1 MKYIDYERPINLKA
15 ALEILQNNGE
25 TTKIL
30 AGGTDILTKLRIRRE
45 LPDLLLDSKEIPE
58 LNELSY
64 NPNSGLIVGGAV
76 PLYKLYA
83 HADVKKYYQSIVDST
98 KIIGG
103 VPIQG
108 RATLGGN
115 LCNAAPSAD
124 SIPTLI
130 VLDATASIHSLNGS
144 REVSIREFC
153 TGPGST
159 ILKNNEIVVSINIP
173 ASKQNSG
180 AHYMRFI
187 PRNEMDIAV
196 VGVGISV
203 TLENNE
209 FKSIRVALAA
219 VAPTP
224 LFVTEVGDAL
234 SGKAV
239 NDKSIELAGDI
250 ARNAAK
256 PINDMRGTIEYR
268 KHLCSVLTKRALTTA
283 IERANGGTVNGH

>member
-64 NPNSGLIVGGAV
+64 NPNSGLTVGGAV
-76 PLYKLYA
+76 PLYKLYD
-83 HADVKKYYQSIVDST
+83 HADVKEYYQSIVDST

-103 VPIQG
+103 IPIQG

-124 SIPTLI
+124 AIPPLI
-130 VLDATASIHSLNGS
+130 VMGATASIHSLNGS

-173 ASKQNSG
+173 APKQNSG

-196 VGVGISV
+196 VGVGTSV
-203 TLENNE
+203 KLSDDGSKFEDAQV
-209 FKSIRVALAA
+209 SLAS

-224 LFVTEVGDAL
+224 LHVTSITDYL
-234 SGKAV
+234 SGKEI
-239 NDKSIELAGDI
+239 NDENIEKAGELAKD
-250 ARNAAK
+250 ASK
-256 PINDMRGTIEYR
+256 PISDMRGTAEYR
-268 KHLCSVLTKRALTTA
+268 QHLCTVLTKRSLKQS
-283 IERANGGTVNGH
+283 IERAKEN

>member
-1 MKYIDYERPINLKA
+1 MKYVDYERPTNLKA

-45 LPDLLLDSKEIPE
+45 HPDLLLDSKEIPE

-64 NPNSGLIVGGAV
+64 NPDSGLTVGGAV
-76 PLYKLYA
+76 PFYKLYA
-83 HADVKKYYQSIVDST
+83 HADVIKYYQSIVDST

-103 VPIQG
+103 IPIQG

-124 SIPTLI
+124 AIPTLI
-130 VLDATASIHSLNGS
+130 VLGATASIHSLNDS
-144 REVSIREFC
+144 REVPISEFC

-159 ILKNNEIVVSINIP
+159 ILNTNEIVVSINIP
-173 ASKQNSG
+173 SPKQNSG

-196 VGVGISV
+196 VGVGTSV
-203 TLENNE
+203 ELSDDGSK
-209 FKSIRVALAA
+209 FKDAQVSLAS

-224 LFVTEVGDAL
+224 LHVTSITDYL
-234 SGKAV
+234 SGKEI
-239 NDKSIELAGDI
+239 NDENIEKAGELAKD
-250 ARNAAK
+250 ATK
-256 PINDMRGTIEYR
+256 PISDMRGTAEYR
-268 KHLCSVLTKRALTTA
+268 QHLCTVLTKRSLKQS
-283 IERANGGTVNGH
+283 IERAKEN

>member
-1 MKYIDYERPINLKA
+1 MKYVDYERPTNLKA

-45 LPDLLLDSKEIPE
+45 QPDLLLDSKEIPE

-64 NPNSGLIVGGAV
+64 NPDSGLTVGGAV
-76 PLYKLYA
+76 PFYKLYA
-83 HADVKKYYQSIVDST
+83 HADVIKYYQSIVDST

-103 VPIQG
+103 IPIQG

-124 SIPTLI
+124 AIPTLI
-130 VLDATASIHSLNGS
+130 VLGATASIHSLNDS
-144 REVSIREFC
+144 REVPISEFC

-159 ILKNNEIVVSINIP
+159 ILNTNEIVVSINIP
-173 ASKQNSG
+173 SPKQNSG

-196 VGVGISV
+196 VGVGTSV
-203 TLENNE
+203 ELSDDGSK
-209 FKSIRVALAA
+209 FKDAQVSLAS

-224 LFVTEVGDAL
+224 LHVTSITDYL
-234 SGKAV
+234 SGKEI
-239 NDKSIELAGDI
+239 NDENIEKAGELAKD
-250 ARNAAK
+250 ATK
-256 PINDMRGTIEYR
+256 PISDMRGTAEYR
-268 KHLCSVLTKRALTTA
+268 QHLCTVLTKRSLKQS
-283 IERANGGTVNGH
+283 IERAKEN

>member
-1 MKYIDYERPINLKA
+1 MKYVDYERPTNLKA

-45 LPDLLLDSKEIPE
+45 QPDLLLDSKEIPE

-64 NPNSGLIVGGAV
+64 NPDSGLTVGGAV
-76 PLYKLYA
+76 PFYKLYA
-83 HADVKKYYQSIVDST
+83 HADVIKYYQSIVDST

-103 VPIQG
+103 IPIQG

-124 SIPTLI
+124 AIPTLI
-130 VLDATASIHSLNGS
+130 VLGATATIHSLNDS
-144 REVSIREFC
+144 REVPISEFC

-159 ILKNNEIVVSINIP
+159 ILNTNEIVVSINIP
-173 ASKQNSG
+173 SPKQNSG

-196 VGVGISV
+196 VGVGTSV
-203 TLENNE
+203 ELSDDGSK
-209 FKSIRVALAA
+209 FKDAQVSLAS

-224 LFVTEVGDAL
+224 LHVTSITDYL
-234 SGKAV
+234 SGKEI
-239 NDKSIELAGDI
+239 NDENIEKAGELAKD
-250 ARNAAK
+250 ATK
-256 PINDMRGTIEYR
+256 PISDMRGTAEYR
-268 KHLCSVLTKRALTTA
+268 QHLCTVLTKRSLKQS
-283 IERANGGTVNGH
+283 IERAKEN

>member
-64 NPNSGLIVGGAV
+64 NPNSGLTVGGAV
-76 PLYKLYA
+76 PLYKLYD
-83 HADVKKYYQSIVDST
+83 HADVKEYYQSIVDST

-103 VPIQG
+103 IPIQG

-124 SIPTLI
+124 AIPPLI
-130 VLDATASIHSLNGS
+130 VLGATASIHSLNGS
-144 REVSIREFC
+144 REVSISEFC

-173 ASKQNSG
+173 APKQNSG

-196 VGVGISV
+196 VGVGTSV
-203 TLENNE
+203 KLSDDGSKFEDAQV
-209 FKSIRVALAA
+209 SLAS

-224 LFVTEVGDAL
+224 LHVTSITDYL
-234 SGKAV
+234 SGKEI
-239 NDKSIELAGDI
+239 NDENIEKAGELAKD
-250 ARNAAK
+250 ASK
-256 PINDMRGTIEYR
+256 PISDMRGTAEYR
-268 KHLCSVLTKRALTTA
+268 QHLCTVLTKRSLKQS
-283 IERANGGTVNGH
+283 IERAKEN

>member
-1 MKYIDYERPINLKA
+1 M
-15 ALEILQNNGE
+15 
-25 TTKIL
+25 
-30 AGGTDILTKLRIRRE
+30 RIRRE

-64 NPNSGLIVGGAV
+64 NPNSGLTVGGAV
-76 PLYKLYA
+76 PLYKLYD
-83 HADVKKYYQSIVDST
+83 HADVKEYYQSIVDST

-103 VPIQG
+103 IPIQG

-124 SIPTLI
+124 AIPPLI
-130 VLDATASIHSLNGS
+130 VLGATASIHSLNGS

-173 ASKQNSG
+173 APKQNSG

-196 VGVGISV
+196 VGVGTSV
-203 TLENNE
+203 KLSDDGSKFEDAQV
-209 FKSIRVALAA
+209 SLAS

-224 LFVTEVGDAL
+224 LHVTSITDYL
-234 SGKAV
+234 SGKEI
-239 NDKSIELAGDI
+239 NDENIEKAGELAKD
-250 ARNAAK
+250 ASK
-256 PINDMRGTIEYR
+256 PISDMRGTAEYR
-268 KHLCSVLTKRALTTA
+268 QHLCTVLTKRSLKQS
-283 IERANGGTVNGH
+283 IERAKEN

>member
-1 MKYIDYERPINLKA
+1 MKYVDYERPTNLKA

-45 LPDLLLDSKEIPE
+45 QPDLLLDSKEIPE

-64 NPNSGLIVGGAV
+64 NPDSGLTVGGAV
-76 PLYKLYA
+76 PFYKLYA
-83 HADVKKYYQSIVDST
+83 HADVIKYYQSIVDST

-103 VPIQG
+103 IPIQG

-124 SIPTLI
+124 AIPTLI
-130 VLDATASIHSLNGS
+130 VLGATATIHSLNDS
-144 REVSIREFC
+144 REVPISEFC

-159 ILKNNEIVVSINIP
+159 ILNTNEIVVSINIP
-173 ASKQNSG
+173 SPKQNSG

-196 VGVGISV
+196 VGVGTSV
-203 TLENNE
+203 ELSDDGSK
-209 FKSIRVALAA
+209 FKDAQVSLAS

-224 LFVTEVGDAL
+224 LHVTSITDYL
-234 SGKAV
+234 SGKEI
-239 NDKSIELAGDI
+239 NDENIEKAGGLAKD
-250 ARNAAK
+250 ATK
-256 PINDMRGTIEYR
+256 PISDMRGTAEYR
-268 KHLCSVLTKRALTTA
+268 QHLCTVLTKRSLKQS
-283 IERANGGTVNGH
+283 IERAKEN

>member
-1 MKYIDYERPINLKA
+1 MKYVDYERPTNLKA

-45 LPDLLLDSKEIPE
+45 QPDLLLDSKEIPE

-64 NPNSGLIVGGAV
+64 NPDSGLTVGGAV
-76 PLYKLYA
+76 PFYKLYA
-83 HADVKKYYQSIVDST
+83 HADVIKYYQSIVDST

-103 VPIQG
+103 IPIQG

-124 SIPTLI
+124 AIPTLI
-130 VLDATASIHSLNGS
+130 VLGATASIHSLNDS
-144 REVSIREFC
+144 REVPISEFC

-159 ILKNNEIVVSINIP
+159 ILNTNEIVVSINIP
-173 ASKQNSG
+173 SPKQNTG

-196 VGVGISV
+196 VGVGTSV
-203 TLENNE
+203 ELSDDGSK
-209 FKSIRVALAA
+209 FKDAQVSLAS

-224 LFVTEVGDAL
+224 LHVTSITDYL
-234 SGKAV
+234 SGKEI
-239 NDKSIELAGDI
+239 NDENIEKAGELAKD
-250 ARNAAK
+250 ATK
-256 PINDMRGTIEYR
+256 PISDMRGTAEYR
-268 KHLCSVLTKRALTTA
+268 QHLCTVLTKRSLKQS
-283 IERANGGTVNGH
+283 IERAKEN

>member
-1 MKYIDYERPINLKA
+1 MKYVDYERPTNLKA

-45 LPDLLLDSKEIPE
+45 QPDLLLDSKEIPE

-64 NPNSGLIVGGAV
+64 NPDSGLTVGGAV
-76 PLYKLYA
+76 PFYKLYA
-83 HADVKKYYQSIVDST
+83 HADVIKYYQSIVDST

-103 VPIQG
+103 IPIQG

-124 SIPTLI
+124 AIPTLI
-130 VLDATASIHSLNGS
+130 VLGATASVHSLNGS
-144 REVSIREFC
+144 REVPISEFC

-159 ILKNNEIVVSINIP
+159 VLNNNEIVVSINIP
-173 ASKQNSG
+173 SPKQNTG

-196 VGVGISV
+196 VGVGTSV
-203 TLENNE
+203 ELSDDGSK
-209 FKSIRVALAA
+209 FKDAQVSLAS

-224 LFVTEVGDAL
+224 LHVTSITDYL
-234 SGKAV
+234 SGKDI
-239 NDKSIELAGDI
+239 NDENIEKAGELAKD
-250 ARNAAK
+250 ATN
-256 PINDMRGTIEYR
+256 PISDMRGTAEYR
-268 KHLCSVLTKRALTTA
+268 QHLCTVLTKRSLKQS
-283 IERANGGTVNGH
+283 IERAKEN

>member
-1 MKYIDYERPINLKA
+1 MKYVDYERPTNLKA

-30 AGGTDILTKLRIRRE
+30 AGGTDILTKMRIRRE

-64 NPNSGLIVGGAV
+64 NPNSGLTVGGAV

-83 HADVKKYYQSIVDST
+83 HEDVKKYYQSIVDST
-98 KIIGG
+98 RIIGG
-103 VPIQG
+103 IPIQG

-124 SIPTLI
+124 AIPPLI
-130 VLDATASIHSLNGS
+130 VLGATASIHSLNGS
-144 REVSIREFC
+144 REVSISEFC

-173 ASKQNSG
+173 APKQNSG
-180 AHYMRFI
+180 DHYMRFI

-196 VGVGISV
+196 VGVGTSV
-203 TLENNE
+203 KLSDDGGKFEDAQV
-209 FKSIRVALAA
+209 SLAS

-224 LFVTEVGDAL
+224 LHVTTITDHL
-234 SGKAV
+234 SGKEI
-239 NDKSIELAGDI
+239 NDENIEKAGELAKD
-250 ARNAAK
+250 ASK
-256 PINDMRGTIEYR
+256 PISDMRGTAEYR
-268 KHLCSVLTKRALTTA
+268 QHLCEVLTKRSLKQS
-283 IERANGGTVNGH
+283 IERAKEN

>member
-1 MKYIDYERPINLKA
+1 MKYVDYERPTNLKA

-45 LPDLLLDSKEIPE
+45 QPDLLLDSKEIPE

-64 NPNSGLIVGGAV
+64 NPDSGLTVGGAV
-76 PLYKLYA
+76 PFYKLYA
-83 HADVKKYYQSIVDST
+83 HADVIKYYQSIVDST

-103 VPIQG
+103 IPIQG

-115 LCNAAPSAD
+115 LCNAAPSAAA
-124 SIPTLI
+124 IPTLI
-130 VLDATASIHSLNGS
+130 VLGATASIHSMIDS
-144 REVSIREFC
+144 REVPISEFC

-159 ILKNNEIVVSINIP
+159 ILNTNEIVVSINIP
-173 ASKQNSG
+173 SPKQNSG

-196 VGVGISV
+196 VGVGTSV
-203 TLENNE
+203 ELSDDGSK
-209 FKSIRVALAA
+209 FKDAQVSLAS

-224 LFVTEVGDAL
+224 LHVTSITDYL
-234 SGKAV
+234 SGKEI
-239 NDKSIELAGDI
+239 NDENIEKAGELAKD
-250 ARNAAK
+250 ATK
-256 PINDMRGTIEYR
+256 PISDMRGTAEYR
-268 KHLCSVLTKRALTTA
+268 QHLCTVLTKRSLKQS
-283 IERANGGTVNGH
+283 IERAKEN

>member
-76 PLYKLYA
+76 PLYKLYD
-83 HADVKKYYQSIVDST
+83 HADVKEYYQSIVDST

-103 VPIQG
+103 IPIQG

-124 SIPTLI
+124 AIPPLI
-130 VLDATASIHSLNGS
+130 VLGATASIHSLNGS

-173 ASKQNSG
+173 APKQNSG

-196 VGVGISV
+196 VGVGTSV
-203 TLENNE
+203 KLSDDGSKFEDAQV
-209 FKSIRVALAA
+209 SLAS

-224 LFVTEVGDAL
+224 LHVTSITDYL
-234 SGKAV
+234 SGKEI
-239 NDKSIELAGDI
+239 NDENIEKAGELAKD
-250 ARNAAK
+250 ASK
-256 PINDMRGTIEYR
+256 PISDMRGTAEYR
-268 KHLCSVLTKRALTTA
+268 QHLCTVLTKRSLKQS
-283 IERANGGTVNGH
+283 IERAKEN

>member
-1 MKYIDYERPINLKA
+1 MKYVDYERPTNLKA

-45 LPDLLLDSKEIPE
+45 QPDLLLDSKEIPE

-64 NPNSGLIVGGAV
+64 NPDSGLTVGGAV
-76 PLYKLYA
+76 PFYKLYA
-83 HADVKKYYQSIVDST
+83 HADVIKYYQSIVDST

-103 VPIQG
+103 IPIQG

-124 SIPTLI
+124 AIPTLI
-130 VLDATASIHSLNGS
+130 VLGATATIHSLNDS
-144 REVSIREFC
+144 REVPISEFC

-159 ILKNNEIVVSINIP
+159 ILNTNEIVVSINIP
-173 ASKQNSG
+173 SPKQNSG

-196 VGVGISV
+196 VGVGTSV
-203 TLENNE
+203 ELSDDGSK
-209 FKSIRVALAA
+209 FKDAQVSLAS

-224 LFVTEVGDAL
+224 LHVTSITDYL
-234 SGKAV
+234 SGKEV
-239 NDKSIELAGDI
+239 NDENIEKAGGLAKD
-250 ARNAAK
+250 ATK
-256 PINDMRGTIEYR
+256 PISDMRGTAEYR
-268 KHLCSVLTKRALTTA
+268 QHLCTVLTKRSLKQS
-283 IERANGGTVNGH
+283 IERAKEN

>member
-1 MKYIDYERPINLKA
+1 MKYVDYERPTNLKA

-45 LPDLLLDSKEIPE
+45 QPDLLLDSKEIPE

-64 NPNSGLIVGGAV
+64 NPDSGLTVGGAV
-76 PLYKLYA
+76 PFYKLYA
-83 HADVKKYYQSIVDST
+83 HADVIKYYQSIVDST

-103 VPIQG
+103 IPIQG

-124 SIPTLI
+124 AIPTLI
-130 VLDATASIHSLNGS
+130 VLGATASIHSLNDS
-144 REVSIREFC
+144 REVPISEFC

-159 ILKNNEIVVSINIP
+159 ILNNNEIVVSINIP
-173 ASKQNSG
+173 SPKQNSG
-180 AHYMRFI
+180 SHYMRFI

-196 VGVGISV
+196 VGVGTSV
-203 TLENNE
+203 ELSDDGSK
-209 FKSIRVALAA
+209 FKDAQVSLAS

-224 LFVTEVGDAL
+224 LHVTSITDYL
-234 SGKAV
+234 SGKDI
-239 NDKSIELAGDI
+239 NDENIEKAGELAKD
-250 ARNAAK
+250 ATN
-256 PINDMRGTIEYR
+256 PISDMRGTAEYR
-268 KHLCSVLTKRALTTA
+268 QHLCTVLTKRSLKQS
-283 IERANGGTVNGH
+283 IERAKEN